1 MAGNINK
8 GEKMDKNL
16 GPVEHLI
23 VGFEGN
29 QFKGEIVPALTDLLD
44 KGMIRILDLA
54 VISKDNAGN
63 VLIFE
68 ANELSDEV
76 SQALAKF
83 DCSLMG
89 LLTEQ
94 DLLEEAEALPLN
106 YTAASM
112 LFENVWAARFAEA
125 VRNADGEV
133 LLNTRIPNEVVE
145 EMRQTLIEASDLL

>member
-1 MAGNINK
+1 MESK
-8 GEKMDKNL
+8 L

-44 KGMIRILDLA
+44 KGLIRILDLA
-54 VISKDNAGN
+54 VISKDKDGN

-68 ANELSDEV
+68 ANELSDDV
-76 SQALAKF
+76 SQALAKL

-112 LFENVWAARFAEA
+112 LFENVWAGRFSQAILK
-125 VRNADGEV
+125 ADGQM
-133 LLNTRIPNEVVE
+133 LLNTRIPNDVVE

>member
-1 MAGNINK
+1 
-8 GEKMDKNL
+8 MDKNL

-133 LLNTRIPNEVVE
+133 LLNTRIPKEVVE

>member
-1 MAGNINK
+1 MDNK
-8 GEKMDKNL
+8 M

-29 QFKGEIVPALTDLLD
+29 KFKGEIVPALSDLLD
-44 KGMIRILDLA
+44 KGLIRILDLA
-54 VISKDNAGN
+54 VITKDKDGN
-63 VLIFE
+63 VLILE
-68 ANELSDEV
+68 ANELSDDV

-94 DLLEEAEALPLN
+94 DLLEEAEALPLD

-112 LFENVWAARFAEA
+112 LFENVWAGKFAEA
-125 VRNADGEV
+125 IRSADGEV

-145 EMRQTLIEASDLL
+145 EMRLTLIEASKLL

>member
-1 MAGNINK
+1 MESK
-8 GEKMDKNL
+8 L

-23 VGFEGN
+23 VGFDGN
-29 QFKGEIVPALTDLLD
+29 RFNGEIVPALTDLLD

-54 VISKDNAGN
+54 VISKDKDGN
-63 VLIFE
+63 VLILE
-68 ANELSDEV
+68 ANELTDDV

-112 LFENVWAARFAEA
+112 LFENVWAGRFAEA
-125 VRNADGEV
+125 VRNADGQV
-133 LLNTRIPNEVVE
+133 LLNTRIPHEVVE